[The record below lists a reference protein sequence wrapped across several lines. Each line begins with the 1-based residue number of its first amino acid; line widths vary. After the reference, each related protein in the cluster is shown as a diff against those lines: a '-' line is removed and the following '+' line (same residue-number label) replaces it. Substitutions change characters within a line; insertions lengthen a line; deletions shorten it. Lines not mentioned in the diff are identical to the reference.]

1 MLKFRQLFESLTLEP
16 EMYVPDYVRKNLDN
30 AVETVFQEMV
40 KNFES
45 VLNEFGF
52 EVVNTDMERSLNDI
66 HGKIIFQYNDRNFML
81 QIKNCSRIILLECID
96 MSVEEIKSKI
106 HFDDA
111 RYYQK
116 QYKLNVV
123 ELGMVWKFSDLKEL
137 LNRSVRK

>member
-1 MLKFRQLFESLTLEP
+1 
-16 EMYVPDYVRKNLDN
+16 MYVPDYVRKNLDN

-123 ELGMVWKFSDLKEL
+123 ELGMVWKFSDLKDL
-137 LNRSVRK
+137 LNKSIK

>member
-1 MLKFRQLFESLTLEP
+1 
-16 EMYVPDYVRKNLDN
+16 MYVPDYVRKNLDN

-66 HGKIIFQYNDRNFML
+66 HGKIIFQYNDRNFLL

-123 ELGMVWKFSDLKEL
+123 ELGMVWKFSDLKDL
-137 LNRSVRK
+137 LNKSIK